1 MKGVVAEH
9 VTLLIGLLGMEQ
21 RERGAETDLGCWLG
35 VRGRSYRNKRKGRHD
50 DEAALRWGEYR

>member
-9 VTLLIGLLGMEQ
+9 AILLIGLLGMEQ

-35 VRGRSYRNKRKGRHD
+35 VRGD
-50 DEAALRWGEYR
+50 DPTEINARGDMMMKQR